1 MSTSL
6 VTTRRMS
13 NVVARWLAPSPI
25 NENIYICLHNLSSSF
40 DVSFYFYFLLFFYFV
55 CFFFSHFVQSF
66 LVYSSFSLPYIPWL
80 SINVYIYIYE
90 LSFFLWRILPAF
102 YTSVFCLSSSS
113 LFPRACCRESCIQI
127 QADFARFYEEAT
139 QRKRANFTH
148 PKPTV
153 LTQCSTEVAH
163 HFLSVSCG
171 QTKRST
177 SRK

>member
-13 NVVARWLAPSPI
+13 NVVVRWLAPLPI
-25 NENIYICLHNLSSSF
+25 SEKIYICLHNLSSSF
-40 DVSFYFYFLLFFYFV
+40 HVSFLLFTFYSFFYFV

-80 SINVYIYIYE
+80 SINLYIYIYE
-90 LSFFLWRILPAF
+90 LFFFLWRILPAF

-127 QADFARFYEEAT
+127 Q
-139 QRKRANFTH
+139 
-148 PKPTV
+148 PT
-153 LTQCSTEVAH
+153 LPAFMKNLHNGNKLISPT
-163 HFLSVSCG
+163 
-171 QTKRST
+171 RN
-177 SRK
+177 